1 MAHIWTCFINKF
13 IMNCLDLGANI
24 AGSKEEEIETS
35 GVPSTNSGKSALLY
49 CSSAVSELQN
59 QLESIQEENMQ

>member
-1 MAHIWTCFINKF
+1 
-13 IMNCLDLGANI
+13 MNCLDLGANI

-49 CSSAVSELQN
+49 RSSAVSELQN